1 MILTC
6 PECATSYFVDD
17 GAVGQGRTVRCTA
30 CSASWRAEPSPA
42 LELRNSPEEGAI
54 GLAPAPP
61 RDMSLGALP
70 ASDVPRVI
78 RARAQDQKKVRE
90 AAAAGAVWAGIG
102 AAFALVI
109 VTAMVF
115 RVDVVR
121 ILPRTAG
128 AYAAVGLPVNRVGLT
143 IENIKAEPALQDGR
157 AALAVSGVIRNIRT
171 QAVEAPPLAI
181 RMLDKQGRPV
191 GGRQLAIADAMVPP
205 GQTRDFA
212 VSLLDPP
219 IAAKD
224 VEVTF
229 ALDGWKP
236 GAALRKQAEG
246 GHAGAAEPT
255 LRPASDLGVVV
266 PHVEAED
273 ARPAPLPAPAH

>member
-54 GLAPAPP
+54 GVAPAPP
-61 RDMSLGALP
+61 RDISLGALP
-70 ASDVPRVI
+70 ASDVPRAI

-90 AAAAGAVWAGIG
+90 AATAGAVWAGIG
-102 AAFALVI
+102 AVFALVI
-109 VTAMVF
+109 GAAMVF

-121 ILPRTAG
+121 VLPRTAG

-157 AALAVSGVIRNIRT
+157 AALAVSGVVRNIRT
-171 QAVEAPPLAI
+171 QPVEAPPLAI
-181 RMLDKQGRPV
+181 RMLDKQGHPV
-191 GGRQLAIADAMVPP
+191 GGRELRIGDALVAP

-219 IAAKD
+219 LAAKD

-236 GAALRKQAEG
+236 RASLGKRADDA
-246 GHAGAAEPT
+246 HAGAAALT
-255 LRPASDLGVVV
+255 LRPAGDPSAVV

-273 ARPAPLPAPAH
+273 ARPAPLPAPAR